1 MGAMVFILC
10 VTDIWPPLPPRHPI
24 LIQIYALAVAR
35 IQTVGSLHQLG
46 MEEDMD
52 LSHEVTL
59 MEHVLWHC
67 EMVYIL
73 DNMQRALEQARLD
86 GFMDADNN

>member
-1 MGAMVFILC
+1 
-10 VTDIWPPLPPRHPI
+10 
-24 LIQIYALAVAR
+24 
-35 IQTVGSLHQLG
+35 
-46 MEEDMD
+46 MD

-67 EMVYIL
+67 EMVYNL

-86 GFMDADNN
+86 GFMDADNQLTSVGRSIAEVMVQDFKTYGKLMGQAIKEKLDYVYQSANHQLQL